1 MLKIEAHK
9 CVLIDETKI
18 ELLDNNSASH
28 VWRQKGCVYDPKN
41 TIHTVTYGSESIMN
55 WHRFCAKGTGI
66 ITHHQRKY
74 LSPRSALKLS

>member
-28 VWRQKGCVYDPKN
+28 VWRQKGCVYDPKY
-41 TIHTVTYGSESIMN
+41 TQSHTEVRAS
-55 WHRFCAKGTGI
+55 
-66 ITHHQRKY
+66 
-74 LSPRSALKLS
+74 